1 MPARGRGSHD
11 RKPTAVAG
19 SALIREGPHVTD
31 TIESSTAAAPEGG
44 APAAAGKKRGG
55 GLNAMLLAD
64 LKSMASGMGIS
75 GAGSMKKAQLVEA
88 IKARQSGGG
97 QPPEKPKAAP
107 EKPAAQEQAREQA
120 QAPKQERAP

>member
-1 MPARGRGSHD
+1 MPARGRGSPD
-11 RKPTAVAG
+11 QKPTAVAG

-97 QPPEKPKAAP
+97 GGGARAD
-107 EKPAAQEQAREQA
+107 KPADKPAD
-120 QAPKQERAP
+120 K

>member
-11 RKPTAVAG
+11 RKPTALAG

-31 TIESSTAAAPEGG
+31 TIDSNTAAAPEGG

-55 GLNAMLLAD
+55 GLNSMLLAD
-64 LKSMASGMGIS
+64 LKSMANGMGIS

-97 QPPEKPKAAP
+97 PAP
-107 EKPAAQEQAREQA
+107 AQEQPRKSAPEPA
-120 QAPKQERAP
+120 QKQ